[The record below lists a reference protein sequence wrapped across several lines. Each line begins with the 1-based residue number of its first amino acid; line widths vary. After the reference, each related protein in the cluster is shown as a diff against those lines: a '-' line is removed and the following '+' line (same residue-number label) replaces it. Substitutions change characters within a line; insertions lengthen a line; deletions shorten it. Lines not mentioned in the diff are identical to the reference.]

1 MKKYLSLVKFSHTI
15 FALPFAFIGFY
26 LGLIHQPEA
35 SRMVEIAFLVLLS
48 MIFART
54 SAMAFNRF
62 LDRDI
67 DGLNPRTAGRE
78 IPSGKVSPA
87 AAKML
92 TFFSAILFVVATYF
106 INPLCFYLSPI
117 ALAVVLGYSFTKR
130 FTSAS
135 HFVLGLGLGLAPLGA
150 YLAITGLFSIV
161 PVLFSILV
169 ITWVTGFD
177 ILYALQDEEFDQQM
191 GLRSIP
197 VVLGAK
203 GAIDLINGLHIL
215 SAIIIVLISYLFWIS
230 GGPINL
236 IFGIASALFIFLL
249 YYQHTLVKPR
259 QYERLNIA
267 FFTTNGVASLIYG
280 LAFIADY
287 YW

>member
-26 LGLIHQPEA
+26 LGLIDQPDT
-35 SRMVEIAFLVLLS
+35 SRVVEIAFLVLLS
-48 MIFART
+48 MVFART

-78 IPSGKVSPA
+78 IPSGKVSPIA
-87 AAKML
+87 AQLL
-92 TFFSAILFVVATYF
+92 TFFSAVLFVVVTYF

-117 ALAVVLGYSFTKR
+117 ALTVILGYSFTKR

-150 YLAITGLFSIV
+150 YLAITGVFSIV
-161 PVLFSILV
+161 PVLLSILV

-177 ILYALQDEEFDQQM
+177 ILYALQDEDFDHQM

-197 VVLGAK
+197 VALGSH
-203 GAIDLINGLHIL
+203 GAIHFSNGLHIL
-215 SAIIIVLISYLFWIS
+215 SALIIILISYIFWNS
-230 GGPINL
+230 GGPINW
-236 IFGIASALFIFLL
+236 IFGIASMLFIFLL
-249 YYQHTLVKPR
+249 YYQHTLVKPK
-259 QYERLNIA
+259 QYDRLDFA
-267 FFTTNGVASLIYG
+267 FFTTNGIASLVYG
-280 LAFIADY
+280 IAFITDY